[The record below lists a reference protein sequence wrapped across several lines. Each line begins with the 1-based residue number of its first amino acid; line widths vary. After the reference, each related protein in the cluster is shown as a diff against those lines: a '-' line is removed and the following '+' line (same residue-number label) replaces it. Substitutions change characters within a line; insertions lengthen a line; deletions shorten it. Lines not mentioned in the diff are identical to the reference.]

1 MGLFSS
7 ALTRCLLLPFF
18 VGLAAVL
25 TLVLTGTELSAWWT
39 LGLVLLLCA
48 QWLWQLLLL
57 SPFAAAQQQQQDW
70 LVAAL
75 RQDSSTLQS
84 LTETG
89 PLGRQHALLNQW
101 WQQHQAAQQRVQLQ
115 QQQLHQLCHE
125 LQQLSQ
131 HDKHQQQHQQQAVQQ
146 TRQMIESMNQSVLDE
161 VQSANLA
168 AEAAN
173 HSNQVAHQGQKIVE
187 ATVANIGQLADYL
200 TQASSTISQ
209 LEQDTHQVGAVLEVI
224 RGIAE
229 QTNLLALNAA
239 IEAARAGEQ
248 GRGFA
253 VVADEVRTLAS
264 RTQQSTQQ
272 IQQTIEQLQNA
283 AKGAVLKMQLSS
295 EQANASVQSA
305 HQAGDAL
312 KDITDS
318 IGQICAMNQEIATAT
333 DEQQHL
339 TKAMVGYIR
348 TIDDAMLQS
357 AERQQ
362 QLQKTLQTLVG

>member
-1 MGLFSS
+1 MGLFNS
-7 ALTRCLLLPFF
+7 ALARCLLLPFSVSF
-18 VGLAAVL
+18 VAILAV
-25 TLVLTGTELSAWWT
+25 VLTGAAVPVWLT
-39 LGLVLLLCA
+39 LLLAALLCA
-48 QWLWQLLLL
+48 QLVWQLLLVQ
-57 SPFAAAQQQQQDW
+57 PFAKAQQQQQDW
-70 LVAAL
+70 LVAQQQGA
-75 RQDSSTLQS
+75 SSAAS
-84 LTETG
+84 LTESG
-89 PLGRQHALLNQW
+89 PLGRQHGLMNQW
-101 WQQHQAAQQRVQLQ
+101 SQQHQTIRQELSQQ
-115 QQQLHQLCHE
+115 QQQLQQLCTE
-125 LQQLSQ
+125 LNQLSRQ
-131 HDKHQQQHQQQAVQQ
+131 DQQQQQHQQQAVQQ

-187 ATVANIGQLADYL
+187 ATVANIGQLADHL
-200 TQASSTISQ
+200 TQASATISQ

-272 IQQTIEQLQNA
+272 IQKTIEQLQSA
-283 AKGAVLKMQLSS
+283 AKEAVQKMQLSS

-312 KDITDS
+312 KDITGS

-339 TKAMVGYIR
+339 TKAMVGYVR
-348 TIDDAMLQS
+348 TIDDAMLQA

-362 QLQKTLQTLVG
+362 QLQQALKRLAG